1 MFGLQEAKRIR
12 RAELYSR
19 QSSPRSSP
27 DPALTELLRS
37 RVQQDF
43 DTIEHP
49 IQVQNNGE
57 NCEQSEDELE
67 FRLFAAPPTVATS
80 GLQRIR
86 LRSPPVDNAEA
97 SFVQLH
103 RPPSYYFTGELSQ
116 AELELLE
123 SVAVSGDDVIK
134 RSRSPWPG
142 STYAWKVTVVS
153 ATGKVRRNTAEEVQ
167 PDKAVSKRKRIG
179 KKHRIALRKKAQAE
193 AEKKAAATRT
203 AAEREAT
210 EREKR
215 TRRNRGKKVKKKEK
229 EKAKKT
235 AAKIGD
241 VPVGTQTGLAA
252 DSP

>member
-86 LRSPPVDNAEA
+86 LRSPP
-97 SFVQLH
+97 
-103 RPPSYYFTGELSQ
+103 YYFTGELSQ